1 MPKQSYAEDINSA
14 KVMISGLKA
23 NAERVSKRGLESGFV
38 AKLEALHES
47 ARSLDNEQEDLK
59 AKLKTKT
66 AALETKMDELGAM
79 MTEARKVVKL
89 EMESESWKSFGI
101 SASR

>member
-1 MPKQSYAEDINSA
+1 MKRTQKNLKPVISRPGRYAEDINAA
-14 KVMISGLKA
+14 KVMISG
-23 NAERVSKRGLESGFV
+23 
-38 AKLEALHES
+38 
-47 ARSLDNEQEDLK
+47 LK

-79 MTEARKVVKL
+79 MSEARKVVKL

>member
-1 MPKQSYAEDINSA
+1 
-14 KVMISGLKA
+14 MISG
-23 NAERVSKRGLESGFV
+23 
-38 AKLEALHES
+38 
-47 ARSLDNEQEDLK
+47 LK

-79 MTEARKVVKL
+79 MSEARKVVKL

-101 SASR
+101 SATR